1 MKNNKK
7 QTTVVVKSNDVEN
20 NIIIFNALLRELPF
34 AKAVKAL
41 PIIIEHCL
49 LYTSPSPRDS

>member
-1 MKNNKK
+1 MKKIKK

-20 NIIIFNALLRELPF
+20 NIIIFNALLKELPF

-41 PIIIEHCL
+41 PIIIEHL
-49 LYTSPSPRDS
+49 EKLNNK

>member
-1 MKNNKK
+1 MKKIKK

-20 NIIIFNALLRELPF
+20 NIIIFNALLREIPF

-41 PIIIEHCL
+41 PIIIEHL
-49 LYTSPSPRDS
+49 NELNK

>member
-1 MKNNKK
+1 MKKNKK
-7 QTTVVVKSNDVEN
+7 QTTVVVKSNDAEN

-41 PIIIEHCL
+41 PIIIEHL
-49 LYTSPSPRDS
+49 EKLNNK

>member
-1 MKNNKK
+1 MKKNKK

-41 PIIIEHCL
+41 PVIIEHL
-49 LYTSPSPRDS
+49 EELNNK

>member
-1 MKNNKK
+1 MKNSKK

-20 NIIIFNALLRELPF
+20 NIIIFNALLKELPF

-41 PIIIEHCL
+41 PIIIEHL
-49 LYTSPSPRDS
+49 EKLNNK

>member
-1 MKNNKK
+1 MKKNKT
-7 QTTVVVKSNDVEN
+7 QTTVVVKSNDAEN

-41 PIIIEHCL
+41 PIIIEHL
-49 LYTSPSPRDS
+49 EKLNNK

>member
-1 MKNNKK
+1 MKKNKK

-34 AKAVKAL
+34 AKAIKAL
-41 PIIIEHCL
+41 PIIIEHL
-49 LYTSPSPRDS
+49 EKLNNK

>member
-7 QTTVVVKSNDVEN
+7 QTTVVVKYNNVEN

-41 PIIIEHCL
+41 PIIIEHL
-49 LYTSPSPRDS
+49 EKLNNK

>member
-20 NIIIFNALLRELPF
+20 NIIIFNALLREIPF
-34 AKAVKAL
+34 AKAVKVL
-41 PIIIEHCL
+41 PIIIEHL
-49 LYTSPSPRDS
+49 EKLNNK

>member
-1 MKNNKK
+1 MKKNKK

-20 NIIIFNALLRELPF
+20 NIIIFNALLREIPF

-41 PIIIEHCL
+41 PIIIEHL
-49 LYTSPSPRDS
+49 EKLNNK

>member
-1 MKNNKK
+1 MKKIKK

-20 NIIIFNALLRELPF
+20 NIIIFNALLREIPF

-41 PIIIEHCL
+41 PIIIEHL
-49 LYTSPSPRDS
+49 EKLNNK

>member
-7 QTTVVVKSNDVEN
+7 QTTVVVKSNDVKN

-41 PIIIEHCL
+41 PIIIKHLEKL
-49 LYTSPSPRDS
+49 NNK

>member
-1 MKNNKK
+1 MKKIKK

-41 PIIIEHCL
+41 PIIIEHL
-49 LYTSPSPRDS
+49 EKLNNK